1 MLTSREYIGLSLEG
15 DFLKIARVKPNKK
28 GLQLIRLDKLK
39 LVEPIRQKEKPA
51 VQPDSPEDVF
61 AEDDS
66 DADSI
71 FGLDDLDD
79 DESDELAEIDLSSID
94 ADEDEDAF
102 GDPDLVEEASVPRT
116 NEEMLVRYL
125 DDFQKKRVMLG
136 LNVESGNTIYQIIK
150 NTNFKELKKKEVE
163 DNVQEKLHAIYGTTP
178 SKDYYDYLIR
188 DNGSLVIAS
197 IDDESPTLGL
207 VSRTLDMFE
216 RNFYINDVIPDEVA
230 MIGLFRNH
238 YSDQEGQI
246 TGLIQFGPNKCR
258 MVFMQGHEVL
268 QVSPVINEGT
278 ANKNFLNTI
287 FSKILFQL
295 DTGEIPGVDRLILF
309 NNNIGDKATDFF
321 RSNFPDLG
329 CENFTFNPELFNY
342 DESVKDLVPAFTT
355 AIGVAATAAGV
366 ATEKY
371 PKISFLPEYIDDK
384 QKIFKLQWHG
394 VVLLILIGIS
404 PVVLNH
410 FYQKNA
416 AQIDQLQS
424 QANRTQTA
432 INDLQP
438 LVQESEML
446 SAQIG
451 ELQGQLSLLTDLSR
465 DNIRWTVTLDRFNQ
479 AVERVGGLWV
489 NSFRQN
495 NDVLMVDGYSLTRE
509 RIPTLANQFPNV
521 TLLSVRREEIRERDV
536 FYFNMMIRR
545 VVEDENEFTPSSAR
559 GIDELMN

>member
-39 LVEPIRQKEKPA
+39 LVEPIRQKEKTFAEEPT
-51 VQPDSPEDVF
+51 SSEDVF
-61 AEDDS
+61 TEEDP
-66 DADSI
+66 DSI

-79 DESDELAEIDLSSID
+79 DDASDELEEIDLSSIE
-94 ADEDEDAF
+94 DEPEDAF
-102 GDPDLVEEASVPRT
+102 GETDLVEEASEPR
-116 NEEMLVRYL
+116 NNMELLVRYL
-125 DDFQKKRVMLG
+125 DDFSKKRVMLG
-136 LNVESGNTIYQIIK
+136 LNVESGGTIFQIIK
-150 NTNFKELKKKEVE
+150 NTNFKELKKKDVE
-163 DNVQEKLHAIYGTTP
+163 DNVQEKLHAIYGRAP
-178 SKDYYDYLIR
+178 SKDLYDYFIR
-188 DNGSLVIAS
+188 DNGSLLIAS

-207 VSRTLDMFE
+207 VSRTLELFE
-216 RNFYINDVIPDEVA
+216 RNVYINDVIPDEVA
-230 MIGLFRNH
+230 MIGLYRNH
-238 YSDQEGQI
+238 YDNQEGQI

-309 NNNIGDKATDFF
+309 NNNMGEKATDFF

-329 CENFTFNPELFNY
+329 CEDFKFNPELFSY
-342 DESVKDLVPAFTT
+342 DESVEDLVPAFTT
-355 AIGVAATAAGV
+355 TIGIAATAAGIG
-366 ATEKY
+366 TDQY
-371 PKISFLPEYIDDK
+371 PKISFLPDYIDDK
-384 QKIFKLQWHG
+384 QKMFKLQWHG
-394 VVLLILIGIS
+394 IVLLVLVGLS
-404 PVVLNH
+404 PVILNH
-410 FYQKNA
+410 FYQQNA
-416 AQIDQLQS
+416 AQIDQLQA
-424 QANRTQTA
+424 QANRTQAA

-446 SAQIG
+446 SAQLG

-465 DNIRWTVTLDRFNQ
+465 DNIRWTVTMDRFNR
-479 AVERVGGLWV
+479 AVEQVGGLWV

-509 RIPTLANQFPNV
+509 RIPQLANQFPTV

-545 VVEDENEFTPSSAR
+545 VVEDESEFTPGSSR
-559 GIDELMN
+559 EIDELLN